1 MASSNVYQSKLKRLC
16 FENEAT
22 TGTADTLDADSYTI
36 PAFDITLSRDRGEQI
51 IARDGVMDGMAGE
64 MCGVPG
70 SQGSS
75 LSFSCEIIPRDTIV
89 APYFVRLL
97 QGCGWQADNS
107 STTSTIMTPTTAPIV
122 DYVAPSGATVGEPS
136 SLSFGLVQRN
146 DSIEDT
152 LQSMFGS
159 TGAVSLVLSSG
170 QRAQMDFSF
179 VGLQDDFITTGGEYG
194 AYGSNTVGNIGC
206 SPFVVKG
213 ITASLVD
220 SGGEDIDVVE
230 FADLS
235 FNSNAETPDVL
246 DPTAA
251 SGFGVSPV
259 FFNAS
264 PTVSFTVAATEN
276 NNNVFFQNFAAG
288 RTIAI
293 SATLEDSATGNT
305 LQLELS
311 QVQFTGVTLGDKN
324 GFESYSIEGKVVRE
338 PGSSY
343 SDAGSLCR
351 LVWTY

>member
-1 MASSNVYQSKLKRLC
+1 MASSNVYQSKLKRLV

-22 TGTADTLDADSYTI
+22 TGTADTLDADSVYV
-36 PAFDITLSRDRGEQI
+36 PAFDISLSRDRGEQI
-51 IARDGVMDGMAGE
+51 IARDGVMDGYAGE

-75 LSFSCEIIPRDTIV
+75 LSFSCEIHPVNDEPG
-89 APYFVRLL
+89 PYFVRLL
-97 QGCGWQADNS
+97 QGCGWEGSDSGTAVTLTP
-107 STTSTIMTPTTAPIV
+107 STAVIV
-122 DYVAPSGATVGEPS
+122 DADGGFDPN
-136 SLSFGLVQRN
+136 SLTFGYVQRN
-146 DSIEDT
+146 TGIEDT

-159 TGAVSLVLSSG
+159 TGAASLVLSSG

-179 VGLQDDFITTGGEYG
+179 VGLQDGFITTGGEYG
-194 AYGSNTVGNIGC
+194 AYGDNTVTDVGC

-220 SGGEDIDVVE
+220 SGGEDLDVVE

-251 SGFGVSPV
+251 AGFGVSPV
-259 FFNAS
+259 FFNTA
-264 PTVSFTVAATEN
+264 PTVSFTIAATEN

-288 RTIAI
+288 STIAI
-293 SATLEDSATGNT
+293 TATLEDSATGNT
-305 LQLELS
+305 ISLVLS
-311 QVQFTGVTLGDKN
+311 QVQFTGVTMGDKN

-338 PGSSY
+338 PGSNY
-343 SDAGSLCR
+343 DDAGSLCQI
-351 LVWTY
+351 VWTYDT